1 MKKQKRILYIVQHRW
16 DRSPGQRYRCE
27 QYIPYLEQDGFECVY
42 SPILIDAQEDKDF
55 YSPGNYW
62 KKLQLFLKGAYRRWK
77 DVQRAK
83 DFDIIYVYREAFMT
97 GTIWFEKQ
105 MKKSGAKMVFDFD
118 DAIWNHDVSEGNK
131 ALGKLKRPEK
141 VNEIMALSDLVI
153 AGNSY
158 LAAHSLRFNPNT
170 VVFPSTIDLNYYKV
184 TSLRNRPRNTPIVIG
199 WSGSLTTI
207 EHFKPIVPVLHMLKE
222 KYGNRIAFRV
232 FGVPTYVNKELGI
245 EGIQWT
251 PQNEVAQISAFD
263 IGIMPLPDNEWSKGK
278 CGMKGL
284 QYMALEVPTVMMAVG
299 TNKEILQDGENGLL
313 ALSEDEWLD
322 KLSAL
327 IESVEQRMVLGKAGR
342 KTIEDKFSVQAL
354 NNTYVAL
361 FNKLIQQ

>member
-1 MKKQKRILYIVQHRW
+1 M
-16 DRSPGQRYRCE
+16 
-27 QYIPYLEQDGFECVY
+27 
-42 SPILIDAQEDKDF
+42 
-55 YSPGNYW
+55 
-62 KKLQLFLKGAYRRWK
+62 
-77 DVQRAK
+77 
-83 DFDIIYVYREAFMT
+83 
-97 GTIWFEKQ
+97 
-105 MKKSGAKMVFDFD
+105 
-118 DAIWNHDVSEGNK
+118 
-131 ALGKLKRPEK
+131 
-141 VNEIMALSDLVI
+141 
-153 AGNSY
+153 
-158 LAAHSLRFNPNT
+158 
-170 VVFPSTIDLNYYKV
+170 FPSTIDLNYYKV

-207 EHFKPIVPVLHMLKE
+207 EHFKPIVPVLLRLKE

-299 TNKEILQDGENGLL
+299 TNKEILQDGDNGLL
-313 ALSEDEWLD
+313 ALSEDEWFD
-322 KLSAL
+322 KLSLL
-327 IESVEQRMVLGKAGR
+327 IESIEQRMVLGKAGR